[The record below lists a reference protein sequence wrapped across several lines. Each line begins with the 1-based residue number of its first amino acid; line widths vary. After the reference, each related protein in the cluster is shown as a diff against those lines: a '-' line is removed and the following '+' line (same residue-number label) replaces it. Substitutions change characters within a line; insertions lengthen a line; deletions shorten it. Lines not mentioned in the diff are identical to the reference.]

1 MITDTTPVTAL
12 QAAFAFVQQEHLVTA
27 ADFPI
32 VWQAAPDAEVLKA
45 YKVDD
50 DTLFLT
56 EAEFQDIMQNSV
68 NRNNVVSIFGD
79 APKRADLTV
88 DLHRSNDVNI
98 TVSRTDKYMVRD
110 VVDDIPVDEVVDKD
124 AKLRYVLSAADI
136 WPESEVP
143 VEVVPAP
150 IETEMG
156 LSTPRTYM
164 QQFAEIKPL
173 DEPIIWNQTDG
184 IIEYLH
190 IFKNIARKDLDAE
203 CASKCFRDMLV
214 ALKRNLWFNDNINVE
229 LARRLRTEGFTV
241 NYVTY
246 RRELTVIVHPDGPF
260 VWKV

>member
-1 MITDTTPVTAL
+1 MITTDTAPVSAL
-12 QAAFAFVQQEHLVTA
+12 QAAFAHVQQEHLVTA
-27 ADFPI
+27 AEFPV
-32 VWQAAPDAEVLKA
+32 VWCSAPETEVLKA
-45 YKVDD
+45 YTVDGGKM
-50 DTLFLT
+50 FLT
-56 EAEFQDIMQNSV
+56 EPEFKEIMANFA
-68 NRNNVVSIFGD
+68 NRKNVVGIFSKTRGEQREED
-79 APKRADLTV
+79 AVINEFMPRDE
-88 DLHRSNDVNI
+88 ND
-98 TVSRTDKYMVRD
+98 S
-110 VVDDIPVDEVVDKD
+110 IPVDEVVDKD

-164 QQFAEIKPL
+164 QEIAEIKPL

-190 IFKNIARKDLDAE
+190 IFKNVSTKELDKE
-203 CASKCFRDMLV
+203 CSSPCFRSMMV
-214 ALKRNLWFNDNINVE
+214 ALKRNLWFNDSINVE
-229 LARRLRTEGFTV
+229 LARRLRNEGFTV

-260 VWKV
+260 IWKV